1 MTDKRLQK
9 MLAQR
14 MVAVRSNGEVGVLG
28 TVKVEPRFVRWL
40 GPNVKEK
47 KS

>member
-1 MTDKRLQK
+1 MADKRLQK
-9 MLAQR
+9 MLARR

-28 TVKVEPRFVRWL
+28 IVKVESRFVRWL
-40 GPNVKEK
+40 GPNVKAK